1 MINPLVHKNPKAPDD
16 ELAREASEYF
26 KQHRPLQVIATCID
40 LMREHQFPN
49 MTFAD
54 LHKRFPAK
62 ERMLWL
68 KERADVRQIVSTDL
82 AGTPPKTARKRAPGV
97 QAENIEEVIECG
109 DKTSQQFDLAFH
121 SNTLAIYGDTEG
133 FAQFFLDHFD
143 WKDTKNKA
151 RQVVVARLMNEFLA
165 VVDGLSPILTHLEL
179 RRAISSA
186 AWHMHVPIELRAEID
201 DARLAKLADKPN
213 EAWTAKEELGMATPD
228 KLVDDNLPLEE
239 FIPVFKAWMKAVG
252 YRLSSEMPTQTN
264 ATKSAP
270 ASAKTEHNTP
280 TVSPAPLSDDG
291 PKPIVSKPP
300 PLPSSTS
307 KSTPG
312 MKAASPPLPPPIKD
326 AKKEDEDFE
335 LSFDAAMKQ
344 TDPKA

>member
-1 MINPLVHKNPKAPDD
+1 MITPLVHSNPQASD
-16 ELAREASEYF
+16 EALAREASEYF
-26 KQHRPLQVIATCID
+26 RKHRPLQVIATCID

-54 LHKRFPAK
+54 LHKRFPAN

-109 DKTSQQFDLAFH
+109 DKTPQEFDLAFH
-121 SNTLAIYGDTEG
+121 SNTLAIYGNTEG
-133 FAQFFLDHFD
+133 IAQFFLDRFD
-143 WKDTKNKA
+143 WKDTRNKA
-151 RQVVVARLMNEFLA
+151 RQIVVARLMNEFLL
-165 VVDGLSPILTHLEL
+165 VKDELPPILTHLGL

-213 EAWTAKEELGMATPD
+213 EAWTAKEELSMATPD

-252 YRLSSEMPTQTN
+252 YRLSSEMPAQTE
-264 ATKSAP
+264 TTETAP
-270 ASAKTEHNTP
+270 PSVVTEHNTP
-280 TVSPAPLSDDG
+280 TVAPAPLSNDG
-291 PKPIVSKPP
+291 PPKPTTSKQPP
-300 PLPSSTS
+300 PLPPS
-307 KSTPG
+307 KSTPN
-312 MKAASPPLPPPIKD
+312 MKAAVPVIPPPKD
-326 AKKEDEDFE
+326 D
-335 LSFDAAMKQ
+335 FDAAFEEATGQ
-344 TDPKA
+344 NGPKG